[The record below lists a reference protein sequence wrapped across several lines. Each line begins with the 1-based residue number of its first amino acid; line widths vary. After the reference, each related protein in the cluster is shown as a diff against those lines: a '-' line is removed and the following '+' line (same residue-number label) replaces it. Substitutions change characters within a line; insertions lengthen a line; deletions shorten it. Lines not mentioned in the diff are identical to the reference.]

1 MDLETH
7 VSAEAH
13 ETLRVGSDR
22 LDGDVGH
29 SAATGDHLPF
39 VEGEKDRFGLEEF
52 FLIEDEDWRNSI
64 VWAKASPLET
74 TWSHEM
80 PSIEDGELATVG
92 GFIIE
97 DDGLEEQLSTGFVL
111 VEDNG
116 IGFAEATTEGCGFCG
131 DSVPSELNY
140 GVLKSEIC
148 DFLDFV
154 KEWRAEGG
162 LTDPEEFGLRT
173 ESVGLCSAQCGLGE
187 LRHLLQEVA

>member
-1 MDLETH
+1 
-7 VSAEAH
+7 
-13 ETLRVGSDR
+13 
-22 LDGDVGH
+22 
-29 SAATGDHLPF
+29 
-39 VEGEKDRFGLEEF
+39 
-52 FLIEDEDWRNSI
+52 
-64 VWAKASPLET
+64 
-74 TWSHEM
+74 M
-80 PSIEDGELATVG
+80 PSIEDGEFATVG

-116 IGFAEATTEGCGFCG
+116 IGFAEATIEDCGFCG

-162 LTDPEEFGLRT
+162 LTDPED
-173 ESVGLCSAQCGLGE
+173 SVLLSVVSANFVTSGRGQLSTAQPPSKMVTT
-187 LRHLLQEVA
+187 RR